1 MPQPALPDLGE
12 VVAQIDKLQAADR
25 RPLHLLARG
34 SSRQRCSGGPVVA
47 LCGGEV
53 QLRVKQKDARL
64 MYALQQS
71 TRGVQQHEEI
81 FFELTDADNAIEF
94 LVALAKIPSGS
105 ESYLRVSVVND
116 NGAQLA
122 SLNVKIETKTFA
134 VAQSQVGEM
143 LRRMLTIVK
152 SAVSPEEVNQ
162 VMMLSK
168 ARRH

>member
-1 MPQPALPDLGE
+1 M
-12 VVAQIDKLQAADR
+12 V
-25 RPLHLLARG
+25 
-34 SSRQRCSGGPVVA
+34 

-116 NGAQLA
+116 NGARLA

-143 LRRMLTIVK
+143 LRRMLTLREI
-152 SAVSPEEVNQ
+152 
-162 VMMLSK
+162 L
-168 ARRH
+168 ARISGV

>member
-1 MPQPALPDLGE
+1 M
-12 VVAQIDKLQAADR
+12 
-25 RPLHLLARG
+25 
-34 SSRQRCSGGPVVA
+34 VA

-152 SAVSPEEVNQ
+152 SAVSPEEVNR